1 MKHLITFVLL
11 LSLLSVTACVYKPN
25 IQQGNVL
32 DQKEVNKIRPG
43 MSKDQVRFVLGNP
56 VLNTNLDSDTW
67 YYLYYLIPSRGKKT
81 EKRLI
86 LKFNGDSLASMEG
99 TIKPEVEE

>member
-1 MKHLITFVLL
+1 MA
-11 LSLLSVTACVYKPN
+11 LSLFAVTACVYKPN

-43 MSKDQVRFVLGNP
+43 MTKDQIRFVLGNP
-56 VLNTNLDSDTW
+56 VLNTNLESDTW
-67 YYLYYLIPSRGKKT
+67 YYLYYLIPSRGDKT
-81 EKRLI
+81 EKRLV
-86 LKFNGDSLASMEG
+86 LTFADDKLASMEG